1 LSLRFVEEFG
11 EPLGELQLRAK
22 NKSCFSF
29 GSVEQW
35 LFAHNLPRAGS
46 SRIRRVGFITKYLT
60 DEAHWGARG
69 ARLGAISQRNRDPR
83 PKGERPF
90 KRNARNILPGDNTR
104 RPAREVRFL
113 KLVAGL
119 IE

>member
-1 LSLRFVEEFG
+1 VAFRAQSSACRPDFLTEIVQHDT
-11 EPLGELQLRAK
+11 EPRTQNA
-22 NKSCFSF
+22 
-29 GSVEQW
+29 
-35 LFAHNLPRAGS
+35 A
-46 SRIRRVGFITKYLT
+46 RRVGFITKYLT

-83 PKGERPF
+83 PKGVERPF